1 MNINQPELNI
11 GVIGSVGHGK
21 TQLIKVLTGTNTVK
35 FEKEKEQNITIKLGY
50 ANLKIYKD
58 SNDEFTT
65 NDNGTQLVKWASF
78 VDCPGHDAYMSTMI
92 SGASIFDSVI
102 LLIAA
107 NEKCPMPQT
116 VQHLRALQI
125 MGNRIDKRNL
135 VIVQNKLD
143 LVTEDEARQNYEDI
157 KKFTK
162 DTIMEG
168 VPIIPICAI
177 KGLGIKNLLECI
189 YNFKRKNNDEKIS
202 SIQIVRSFDV
212 NKPGTKLN
220 DIKGGVIGG
229 TVINGLFKIGD
240 NILINPGILKGD
252 EYKPVEAK
260 ILSLE
265 FSPDVPTDSALKGG
279 LVGIGTNL
287 DPSLTKSNRMVGQIV
302 FLERDKNDDYK
313 LFKKISFNYKLYD
326 DDNNKEDFKKDEE
339 IIIHLGSNN
348 VYASIKSYNE
358 NSIKVYLKRPIF
370 ASNDDIISVSKKIDN
385 GWKMYAY
392 SCDRISSS
400 GSSKSFKN
408 QTEDEY
414 EELLCSIYGTE
425 VSVKKVS
432 KKIPVPKITRTTTGI
447 SWNNFNEICEVLKR
461 KNEHVSKYILAELS
475 IENHSFNKENSF
487 LIKKVIKPQYIE
499 NILKKYIVNYV
510 RCNCC
515 KNIETAIVN
524 ENGMEVMHCNLC
536 SAQRTVEKISH

>member
-1 MNINQPELNI
+1 MDINQPELNI

-21 TQLIKVLTGTNTVK
+21 TQLIKTLTGVNTVK

-58 SNDEFTT
+58 LDDEFTT
-65 NDNGTQLVKWASF
+65 SDEGTKLVKWASF

-143 LVTEDEARQNYEDI
+143 LVTKEEAKLNYEDI
-157 KKFTK
+157 QKFIK

-168 VPIIPICAI
+168 VPVIPICAI
-177 KGLGIKNLLECI
+177 KALGIKNLLECI

-202 SIQIVRSFDV
+202 SIQIIRSFDV

-229 TVINGLFKIGD
+229 TVINGSFKIGD
-240 NILINPGILKGD
+240 KVLINPGISKGD
-252 EYKPVEAK
+252 KYIPIEAK

-265 FSPDVPTDSALKGG
+265 FSPDVPTDSAFKGG

-287 DPSLTKSNRMVGQIV
+287 DPSLTKSNKMVGQII
-302 FLERDKNDDYK
+302 FLERDKNDEYK
-313 LFKKISFNYKLYD
+313 LFKNISFNYKLYD
-326 DDNNKEDFKKDEE
+326 FDNGQNFEKGEE
-339 IIIHLGSNN
+339 VIIHLGSNN
-348 VYASIKSYNE
+348 VYGTIKKYDE
-358 NSIKVYLKRPIF
+358 KYIKIILKKPIF
-370 ASNDDIISVSKKIDN
+370 ASNDDIISMSKKIN
-385 GWKMYAY
+385 TQWKMYAY
-392 SCDRISSS
+392 SYDNLSSS
-400 GSSKSFKN
+400 NSSKSFEI
-408 QTEDEY
+408 QTNGGY
-414 EELLCSIYGTE
+414 EELLHSIYDLD
-425 VSVKKVS
+425 VSVKKNI

-447 SWNNFNEICEVLKR
+447 SWNNFDETCTVLKR
-461 KNEHVSKYILAELS
+461 KNEHVSKYILCELGVK
-475 IENHSFNKENSF
+475 NHSFNKENSF

-499 NILKKYIVNYV
+499 NILKKYILNYV

-515 KNIETAIVN
+515 KNIETIVIN
-524 ENGMEVMHCNLC
+524 DNGLEIMQCSLC
-536 SAQRTVEKISH
+536 HAQRTVEKL